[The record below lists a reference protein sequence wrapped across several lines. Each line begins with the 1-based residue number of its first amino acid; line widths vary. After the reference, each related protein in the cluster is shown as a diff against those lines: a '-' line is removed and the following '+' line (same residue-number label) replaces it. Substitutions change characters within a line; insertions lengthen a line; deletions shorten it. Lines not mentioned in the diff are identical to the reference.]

1 MTEKIPSQ
9 ATVRKV
15 VVFTEVK
22 ETGPGMGFFIGK

>member
-1 MTEKIPSQ
+1 MTEKILSR

-22 ETGPGMGFFIGK
+22 ETGPGMELFIGK